1 MKKMSLAVGVS
12 VLTLGVSLA
21 GCSATQSETAKTET
35 AKTETAAETS
45 AEAGAATSSS
55 GLAVPDLPTGP
66 NKTIAD
72 YVAENKIV
80 ESAVTKGEP
89 GSPTFNFAMP
99 PDWKAAGPRKPE
111 WAYGAIIYDKAEDP
125 ADPPFITAIVS
136 KLTGD
141 VEAAKVLEYAPG
153 MLQNLPGYE
162 QDGEVEKIKLG
173 DFDAIQFQG
182 SYLQENVRRY
192 IAQETVVIPGKDGA
206 LFVLQLNA
214 DAPEG
219 QQQVVLDAAKV
230 LNADSTVTF

>member
-1 MKKMSLAVGVS
+1 MSLAVGVS
-12 VLTLGVSLA
+12 VLTLGIALA
-21 GCSATQSETAKTET
+21 GCSATKTEATKDETAT
-35 AKTETAAETS
+35 ETS
-45 AEAGAATSSS
+45 AEASAAPSSS
-55 GLAVPDLPTGP
+55 GLAVPDLPAGP

-141 VEAAKVLEYAPG
+141 VEASKVLEYAPG

-162 QDGEVEKIKLG
+162 QDGDVDKLKLG

-219 QQQVVLDAAKV
+219 QQQAVLDAAKV
-230 LNADSTVTF
+230 LNADSTITF

>member
-12 VLTLGVSLA
+12 VLTLGVALA
-21 GCSATQSETAKTET
+21 GCSATKTEATKDETAT
-35 AKTETAAETS
+35 ETS
-45 AEAGAATSSS
+45 AEAGAAASSS

-99 PDWKAAGPRKPE
+99 PDWKPAGPRKPE

-230 LNADSTVTF
+230 LNADSTITF

>member
-12 VLTLGVSLA
+12 VLTLGVALA
-21 GCSATQSETAKTET
+21 GCSATKTEATKDETAT
-35 AKTETAAETS
+35 ETS
-45 AEAGAATSSS
+45 AEAGAAASSS

-141 VEAAKVLEYAPG
+141 VESAKVLEYAPG

-162 QDGEVEKIKLG
+162 QDGDVEKIKLG

-230 LNADSTVTF
+230 LNADSTITF

>member
-12 VLTLGVSLA
+12 VLTLGIALA
-21 GCSATQSETAKTET
+21 GCSATKTEATKDETAT
-35 AKTETAAETS
+35 ETS
-45 AEAGAATSSS
+45 AEASAAPSSS

-141 VEAAKVLEYAPG
+141 VEASKVLEYAPG

-162 QDGEVEKIKLG
+162 QDGDVDKLKLG

-219 QQQVVLDAAKV
+219 QQQAVLDAAKV
-230 LNADSTVTF
+230 LNADSTITF

>member
-12 VLTLGVSLA
+12 VLTLGVALA
-21 GCSATQSETAKTET
+21 GCSATKTEATKDETAT
-35 AKTETAAETS
+35 ETS
-45 AEAGAATSSS
+45 AEAGAAASSS

-141 VEAAKVLEYAPG
+141 VESAKVLEYAPG
-153 MLQNLPGYE
+153 MVQNLPGYE

-230 LNADSTVTF
+230 LNADSTITF

>member
-12 VLTLGVSLA
+12 VLTLGVALA
-21 GCSATQSETAKTET
+21 GCSADKTET
-35 AKTETAAETS
+35 AKTEAAAETS
-45 AEAGAATSSS
+45 AEAGAAPSSS

-89 GSPTFNFAMP
+89 GSPTFNFPMP
-99 PDWKAAGPRKPE
+99 PDWKAAGSRKPE

-141 VEAAKVLEYAPG
+141 VEATKVLEYAPG

-162 QDGEVEKIKLG
+162 QDGEVEKSTLG
-173 DFDAIQFQG
+173 GFDAIQFQA

-230 LNADSTVTF
+230 LNADTTITA

>member
-12 VLTLGVSLA
+12 VLTLGVALA
-21 GCSATQSETAKTET
+21 GCSATKTEATKDETAT
-35 AKTETAAETS
+35 ETS
-45 AEAGAATSSS
+45 AEAGAAASSS
-55 GLAVPDLPTGP
+55 GLAAPDLPTGP

-141 VEAAKVLEYAPG
+141 VESAKVLEYAPG

-162 QDGEVEKIKLG
+162 QDGDVEKIKLG

-230 LNADSTVTF
+230 LNADSTITF

>member
-12 VLTLGVSLA
+12 VLTLGIALA
-21 GCSATQSETAKTET
+21 GCSATKTEATKDETAT
-35 AKTETAAETS
+35 ETS
-45 AEAGAATSSS
+45 AEASAAPSSS
-55 GLAVPDLPTGP
+55 GLAVPDLPAGP

-141 VEAAKVLEYAPG
+141 VEASKVLEYAPG

-162 QDGEVEKIKLG
+162 QDGDVDKLKLG

-219 QQQVVLDAAKV
+219 QQQAVLDAAKV
-230 LNADSTVTF
+230 LNADSTITF